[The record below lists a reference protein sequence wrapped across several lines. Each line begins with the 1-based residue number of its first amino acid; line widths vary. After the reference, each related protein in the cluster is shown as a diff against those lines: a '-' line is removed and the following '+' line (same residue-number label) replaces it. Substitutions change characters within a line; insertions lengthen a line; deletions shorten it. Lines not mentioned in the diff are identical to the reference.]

1 MLPVKGGGMENNMK
15 QKLNGKVALVT
26 GSSSGIGKAI
36 ALKFAEEGADVI
48 VTSSAKSANDGEH
61 VAQLA
66 QEMGTNSVYIQA
78 DLCNENEIEL
88 MFNEIEKKYGKLDIL
103 INNAGVQT
111 GGDLESISI
120 EKFEKEMQVNVYA
133 IIKCSQLAKKIMGT
147 RGWIINTSS
156 FRGLDYAGRSPIM
169 GYCATKAAVN
179 NITRT
184 MALELAPNIMVN
196 AVMPG
201 FVYTE
206 NYEKFSD
213 ELKKNWIENTAIK
226 RFVKPEEIA
235 EIYLMLA
242 TTEIITGTIVCADGG
257 TSLLN
262 R

>member
-1 MLPVKGGGMENNMK
+1 MN
-15 QKLNGKVALVT
+15 QKLKGKVVLVT

-36 ALKFAEEGADVI
+36 ALRFAKEGADV
-48 VTSSAKSANDGEH
+48 VVASSEKSAEKGEK

-66 QEMGTNSVYIQA
+66 REMGTNSIYIQT
-78 DLCNENEIEL
+78 DLSSESEIDMMFDKIENE
-88 MFNEIEKKYGKLDIL
+88 YGKLDIL

-111 GGDLESISI
+111 GGGLDNISI
-120 EKFEKEMQVNVYA
+120 KKLEYEMQVNVYA
-133 IIKCSQLAKKIMGT
+133 LIKCSQRAKKMMKT
-147 RGWIINTSS
+147 KGWIINTSS

-206 NYEKFSD
+206 NYDNFTD
-213 ELKKNWIENTAIK
+213 ELKRAWIENTAIK

-235 EIYLMLA
+235 EVYLMLA
-242 TTEIITGTIVCADGG
+242 TTEIITGTIVAADGG
-257 TSLLN
+257 ASLLN

>member
-1 MLPVKGGGMENNMK
+1 ME

-36 ALKFAEEGADVI
+36 ALRFAKEGANVV
-48 VTSSAKSANDGEH
+48 VTSSAKSAEKGEK

-66 QEMGTNSVYIQA
+66 REMGTNSIYIQT
-78 DLCNENEIEL
+78 DLSNENEIDM
-88 MFNEIEKKYGKLDIL
+88 MFDKIETDYGKLDIL

-111 GGDLESISI
+111 GGSLENISI
-120 EKFEKEMQVNVYA
+120 KKMEYEMQVNVYA
-133 IIKCSQLAKKIMGT
+133 LIKCSQRAKDLMKKK
-147 RGWIINTSS
+147 GWIINTSS

-169 GYCATKAAVN
+169 GYCATKAAIN

-184 MALELAPNIMVN
+184 MALELAPNIIVN

-206 NYEKFSD
+206 NYNNFSD
-213 ELKKNWIENTAIK
+213 ELKKIWLENTAIK
-226 RFVKPEEIA
+226 RFVSPEEIA
-235 EIYLMLA
+235 EVYLMLA
-242 TTEIITGTIVCADGG
+242 TTEIITGTIVAADGG
-257 TSLLN
+257 ASLLN

>member
-1 MLPVKGGGMENNMK
+1 MD
-15 QKLNGKVALVT
+15 QKLKGKIVLVT

-36 ALKFAEEGADVI
+36 ALRFAEEGADVI
-48 VTSSAKSANDGEH
+48 VTSSPKSAEKGEK

-66 QEMGTNSVYIQA
+66 REMGTNSIYIQA
-78 DLCNENEIEL
+78 DLSNESEIDM
-88 MFNEIEKKYGKLDIL
+88 MFDKIESDYGKLDIL

-111 GGDLESISI
+111 GGSLDNISI
-120 EKFEKEMQVNVYA
+120 KKLEYEMQVNVYA
-133 IIKCSQLAKKIMGT
+133 LVKCSQRAKEMMKT
-147 RGWIINTSS
+147 KGWIINTSS

-206 NYEKFSD
+206 NYDNFAD
-213 ELKKNWIENTAIK
+213 ELKKVWIENTAIK
-226 RFVKPEEIA
+226 RFVRPEEIA
-235 EIYLMLA
+235 EVYLMLA
-242 TTEIITGTIVCADGG
+242 TTEIVTGTIVAADGG
-257 TSLLN
+257 ASLLN